1 MKILS
6 RINLLELVR
15 AEPKRHDVVVIHE
28 IGKFHEVV
36 EIVKLCRETIVL
48 EMEDIISGRPGSPT
62 KEKVEAGIKSGFE
75 IVACKFGISRSSAI
89 AYLLE
94 SQRTSPQEA
103 ISILD
108 VNRHYPNE
116 LILKFGMEILGTFDK
131 NPIIDFFKR
140 TGLELHPH
148 SLLFRID
155 SQ

>member
-6 RINLLELVR
+6 RVNLLELVR
-15 AEPKRHDVVVIHE
+15 AEPKRHY
-28 IGKFHEVV
+28 
-36 EIVKLCRETIVL
+36 L
-48 EMEDIISGRPGSPT
+48 GSPT

-75 IVACKFGISRSSAI
+75 IVACKFGVSRSSAI

-108 VNRHYPNE
+108 VNNHYPNE
-116 LILKFGMEILGTFDK
+116 LILKFGIEILGTFDK
-131 NPIIDFFKR
+131 NPIIDFYKR

-148 SLLFRID
+148 SLLLVK
-155 SQ
+155 

>member
-15 AEPKRHDVVVIHE
+15 AEPKQHKVVVIHE
-28 IGKFHEVV
+28 IGKFNEVA
-36 EIVKLCRETIVL
+36 EIVELCRETIVL
-48 EMEDIISGRPGSPT
+48 EMDDVIFGRPGAPT

-103 ISILD
+103 IAILD
-108 VNRHYPNE
+108 VNKHYPNQ
-116 LILKFGMEILGTFDK
+116 LILKFGIEILGIFDK
-131 NPIIDFFKR
+131 NPIIDFYKR

-148 SLLFRID
+148 SLLLVK
-155 SQ
+155 